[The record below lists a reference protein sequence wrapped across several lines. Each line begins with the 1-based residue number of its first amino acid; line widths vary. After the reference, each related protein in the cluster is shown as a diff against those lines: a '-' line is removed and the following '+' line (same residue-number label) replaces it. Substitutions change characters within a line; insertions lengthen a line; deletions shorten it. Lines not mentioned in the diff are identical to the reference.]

1 MNEEIFYIIPENKS
15 EWCQRNLTMIQFPLN
30 VYKLFFATIPN
41 IYYWNAYNPKY
52 CYNFWI
58 KLLCLYQSILSNRT
72 TVFSVAKELN
82 TVEPR
87 LCIDYRLSVPSTV
100 IHLSSLNRAR
110 QVIHV
115 HHFVARFGLQVVIV
129 LHSKTGGK
137 PGFVSLG

>member
-87 LCIDYRLSVPSTV
+87 LCIDYRLSVPPPV
-100 IHLSSLNRAR
+100 IHLSSLNVPAKSFMCTILLRAL
-110 QVIHV
+110 V
-115 HHFVARFGLQVVIV
+115 
-129 LHSKTGGK
+129 SKLLL
-137 PGFVSLG
+137 FCIRRRAENLALFH